1 MQTRFNTQSR
11 FSGVPSFEVFVTQDL
26 YGVERQMWYD
36 WFGASI
42 LIERNCYD
50 YYNLS
55 ARTDQ
60 MSQIF
65 IEVFDTDF
73 IFNESLEY
81 IRYKLIKVIKHMNNK
96 PLYGGKIKIVE

>member
-1 MQTRFNTQSR
+1 MQTRFNTQGR
-11 FSGVPSFEVFVTQDL
+11 FSCIPSFEVFVTQDL

-42 LIERNCYD
+42 LIERNCHD
-50 YYNLS
+50 FYNLS
-55 ARTDQ
+55 ARTDE

-73 IFNESLEY
+73 IFNEHLEY
-81 IRYKLIKVIKHMNNK
+81 IRYKLIKVIKYMNYK
-96 PLYGGKIKIVE
+96 PLHGAKIKIVE